1 VRRVPWLTLAVTLVT
16 AGVSLTQLGVPGLLD
31 RLERSPAARHA
42 EPWRLLTSLLVQDGG
57 VPGTVSNL
65 GALVVLGVLAERMTS
80 RLHWLAGYLGAGL
93 VGEVAGLWWQPVGG
107 GNSVAVCGLSGLLTV
122 AVVRSERALSSAVSL
137 TVLVW
142 VSLLLGGQAPEL
154 VLPGVVV
161 AVVVQHLGRRV
172 PRLRYVVPVA
182 AVGTAVILLAA
193 RDIHGAALAAGLVV
207 ACLLTW
213 RTGGGPPMAG

>member
-1 VRRVPWLTLAVTLVT
+1 VT

-31 RLERSPAARHA
+31 RLERSPAARHG

-65 GALVVLGVLAERMTS
+65 GALVVLGVLAEAVTS
-80 RLHWLAGYLGAGL
+80 RVHWLVGYLGAGF
-93 VGEVAGLWWQPVGG
+93 VGEIAGLWWQPVGG

-122 AVVRSERALSSAVSL
+122 AAARSGSALSSAAPL
-137 TVLVW
+137 AVLVW

-154 VLPGVVV
+154 VVPGVVV
-161 AVVVQHLGRRV
+161 AVTVQHLGRRV
-172 PRLRYVVPVA
+172 PQLRYVVPVA
-182 AVGTAVILLAA
+182 AVGTAAVLVGA
-193 RDIHGAALAAGLVV
+193 RDIHGAALAGGLVV

-213 RTGGGPPMAG
+213 RTGGGSPMAG